1 MGDILGICDFLFCK
15 ILVHNL
21 DIAKEILELI
31 LNRHIVRVAVQK
43 QQSIEIT
50 ADGRGIRLDVY
61 AGLFWI
67 EQCSLYIQKS
77 LCTEPYVAAWRQN
90 N

>member
-43 QQSIEIT
+43 Q
-50 ADGRGIRLDVY
+50 
-61 AGLFWI
+61 
-67 EQCSLYIQKS
+67 
-77 LCTEPYVAAWRQN
+77 
-90 N
+90 